1 MASFTNAHKKIP
13 FLVNGVTNESYWT
26 NERTEGKYKTW
37 GNNWKESAEFQCK
50 TCVVCGETTL
60 LADRCFVAK
69 QNRTG
74 NLSLYGDTPLRFFRG
89 MTCSIKCSIELQQM
103 TRRLTQYPEFDRDKL
118 LSLIRDFRVSL
129 GLRKGDTPTTFKPW
143 DLIKITKKT
152 NGSMGPGK
160 KREKHPIIEPS
171 EYAQNPQWRE
181 LMDYVFSLRIDDR
194 MNLLGVNSRNGIN
207 MAAQLNKDYT
217 PKNSSLFLRIVRYIS
232 KDEFLNA
239 PLWALPSGAK
249 MGLTRG
255 NKSLQSGFDLY
266 KNFNEKLLFE
276 KIKTDM
282 FPNGMTHEDYRQFTN
297 HQTYRDH
304 YRRFWWFPPLFRRG
318 GAGHESL
325 RGKMSTYWDFIV
337 KLQRYVNRN
346 ERGRFLPAKFNRV
359 DYLVN
364 KNELHNKGSVD
375 WTKADIRRWVFEYV
389 FPTLDLKIDTGK
401 FPEHSTEEEL
411 QDVINLT
418 VFDLELVPA
427 YWKVFRVMR
436 EKSEESGTSIRR
448 IVEYAWPDYEMK
460 QSAWSRMNASEKR
473 GNQMLEK
480 VFRYHN
486 EKGYVYGST
495 TAVLVGKNKK
505 VKYPKPSDSH
515 IRIDGRL
522 GRILAVEFQGCYHY
536 VDRHSVSDGYKYDDT
551 LFLQGDIPVSMLE
564 YCMENGIDTPL
575 KYRQYLDRQCRIA
588 CEENGYGTPVY
599 VILSKHAYPV
609 DGVHGDIP
617 KWNRRYVTSSTCRYR
632 DQIGLA
638 ETFDMQGRED
648 IGDMIRDYYYNVV
661 LNEEE

>member
-1 MASFTNAHKKIP
+1 MASFLNKHKKIP
-13 FLVNGVTNESYWT
+13 FLVNGITNESYWT
-26 NERTEGKYKTW
+26 NERTEGRYKSW
-37 GNNWKESAEFQCK
+37 GKDWKENAEFQCK
-50 TCVVCGETTL
+50 TCVVCGETKL
-60 LADRCFVAK
+60 LADMYFAST
-69 QNRTG
+69 RT
-74 NLSLYGDTPLRFFRG
+74 SKFGDTPLYFFRG
-89 MTCSIKCSIELQQM
+89 MTCGEQPCMNELEQM
-103 TRRLTQYPEFDRDKL
+103 TRRLTGFPEFDRDKL
-118 LSLIRDFRVSL
+118 LSLIRDFRISL
-129 GLRKGDTPTTFKPW
+129 GLEEGDTPTTFKPW
-143 DLIKITKKT
+143 DLIKITKKKSSSGQGRRT
-152 NGSMGPGK
+152 

-181 LMDYVFSLRIDDR
+181 LMDYVFSLHLDDR

-207 MAAQLNKDYT
+207 KAAQLNKDYT
-217 PKNSSLFLRIVRYIS
+217 LKNSRLFLRMVCSIS

-239 PLWALPSGAK
+239 PLWALPSGVK
-249 MGLTRG
+249 MSLTRG
-255 NKSLQSGFDLY
+255 NKSLQGGLDLY
-266 KNFNEKLLFE
+266 ENFNEKLLFE
-276 KIKTDM
+276 KIKTEL
-282 FPNGMTHEDYRQFTN
+282 FPNGMTHEDYRQFMI
-297 HQTYRDH
+297 HQTYRDLPSK
-304 YRRFWWFPPLFRRG
+304 YWWFPPLFRRG
-318 GAGHESL
+318 GIGQDTL

-346 ERGRFLPAKFNRV
+346 ERGRFLPAKFNRL

-364 KNELHNKGSVD
+364 KNEWHDKGSMD
-375 WTKADIRRWVFEYV
+375 WTRADVRRWVFEYV

-436 EKSEESGTSIRR
+436 ERSEESGTSIRR
-448 IVEYAWPDYEMK
+448 IVEYAWPNYKMK
-460 QSAWSRMNASEKR
+460 QSAWTRMHPSEKR
-473 GNQMLEK
+473 GNMMLEK
-480 VFRYHN
+480 VFRYHGK
-486 EKGYVYGST
+486 KGYVYGST

-505 VKYPKPSDSH
+505 VKYPKPSDAFV
-515 IRIDGRL
+515 RIDGRL
-522 GRILAVEFQGCYHY
+522 GRTLAVEFQGCYHY
-536 VDRHSVSDGYKYDDT
+536 VDREMVSEDEEYDCM
-551 LFLQGDIPVSMLE
+551 FMQGKIPTSMLG

-599 VILSKHAYPV
+599 VILSRHAYPV

-617 KWNRRYVTSSTCRYR
+617 KWNRRYVTTSTCRYR

-648 IGDMIRDYYYNVV
+648 IGDMIREYYHNVI
-661 LNEEE
+661 EEEE